1 MNFSLKALVLPIAF
15 IVSCLTFAQNTI
27 SGTVLDEEGNALY
40 GASVVLKG
48 TSDGIVADENGN
60 FSLQTNA
67 QLPIEV
73 EISFVGFETL
83 TYSYSSFDAQT
94 FRLNFGNRFDEIIVS
109 ASRKA
114 EKLQEAPAAVSV
126 LSAAQ
131 VSKSG
136 GSISPIRALIN
147 TPGVELQQQTGQRIK
162 VSLRGA
168 SRIFS
173 TNVFPMLDYR
183 SLISPGLEFFDS
195 QNSPLHTIDL
205 ERVEVVLGPGSALYG
220 PDVTTGVIHFIS
232 KDPFKHPGTTVEL
245 IYGSRA
251 NKKIGIRHARKNDNE
266 TIGYKFNFRY
276 QEGRDFTL
284 DPNDA
289 QDKTILD
296 GFKTAI
302 KRANITPEGNTDTRS
317 SGTTLFTVPQLQNE
331 DFWTSATSAYFYFR
345 PKNGPEI
352 VTSGG
357 WNAGNA
363 IYYNDLGEG
372 QSQSNEY
379 WGQARLNYKGWFAQT
394 YFIQND
400 GGSDSR
406 PSYLHQ
412 TGFIT
417 PLERTH
423 QEAQLQYSFDFNQFF
438 DSEWSAGIDYRNTTA
453 NTQNH
458 VYGRHEN
465 NDDYNILGG
474 YVQAKLKFGSKLDL
488 FLAGRYDGYNFTD
501 EKTFSPRA
509 AFVYKASDKHNFRL
523 SYNRAA
529 NPIVASDIYFDLPT
543 QSFDAAGFDVWVL
556 GAQNPYTFGSDP
568 SIDWLI
574 PGVPNTPLS
583 AGFPLAAAFAAVNT
597 DVVAGISAALG
608 ANPSLA
614 PLLPLIQSVL
624 TNPAITPQGFAAV
637 ETVDLSGDPFDVKG
651 GQGNLLS
658 FIDAYEIGY
667 KGVVGDRFSFG
678 VDVYHYRRKGGATFQ
693 QISPLA
699 NIQNLGSSLGQGV
712 RANAEP
718 ALTQGLIG
726 IGLDAATAAAT
737 AQALG
742 PAIEGAYSNG
752 GDGFVA
758 ALAAAGLPFH
768 AIIPTVENTGTGNTR
783 LTLGYLSN
791 DPNVVSEDWGAE
803 FNFKFFLTDKLTT
816 RGNYTWFRLDPEN
829 PDGQSFPNNKVR
841 FGIDYD
847 TNSKFYGT
855 INYQWDQSF
864 TSNNAT
870 FPGEIDE
877 KSLFDITLGY
887 DLIENLKLEL
897 SGINVFNNE
906 FRALPGF
913 PKIGRTI
920 TARILVDF

>member
-168 SRIFS
+168 SGIFS

-331 DFWTSATSAYFYFR
+331 DFWTSTTSAYFYFR

-372 QSQSNEY
+372 QSQSNE
-379 WGQARLNYKGWFAQT
+379 
-394 YFIQND
+394 
-400 GGSDSR
+400 
-406 PSYLHQ
+406 
-412 TGFIT
+412 
-417 PLERTH
+417 
-423 QEAQLQYSFDFNQFF
+423 
-438 DSEWSAGIDYRNTTA
+438 
-453 NTQNH
+453 
-458 VYGRHEN
+458 
-465 NDDYNILGG
+465 
-474 YVQAKLKFGSKLDL
+474 
-488 FLAGRYDGYNFTD
+488 
-501 EKTFSPRA
+501 
-509 AFVYKASDKHNFRL
+509 
-523 SYNRAA
+523 
-529 NPIVASDIYFDLPT
+529 
-543 QSFDAAGFDVWVL
+543 
-556 GAQNPYTFGSDP
+556 
-568 SIDWLI
+568 
-574 PGVPNTPLS
+574 
-583 AGFPLAAAFAAVNT
+583 
-597 DVVAGISAALG
+597 
-608 ANPSLA
+608 
-614 PLLPLIQSVL
+614 
-624 TNPAITPQGFAAV
+624 
-637 ETVDLSGDPFDVKG
+637 
-651 GQGNLLS
+651 
-658 FIDAYEIGY
+658 
-667 KGVVGDRFSFG
+667 
-678 VDVYHYRRKGGATFQ
+678 
-693 QISPLA
+693 
-699 NIQNLGSSLGQGV
+699 
-712 RANAEP
+712 
-718 ALTQGLIG
+718 
-726 IGLDAATAAAT
+726 
-737 AQALG
+737 
-742 PAIEGAYSNG
+742 
-752 GDGFVA
+752 
-758 ALAAAGLPFH
+758 
-768 AIIPTVENTGTGNTR
+768 
-783 LTLGYLSN
+783 
-791 DPNVVSEDWGAE
+791 
-803 FNFKFFLTDKLTT
+803 
-816 RGNYTWFRLDPEN
+816 
-829 PDGQSFPNNKVR
+829 
-841 FGIDYD
+841 
-847 TNSKFYGT
+847 
-855 INYQWDQSF
+855 
-864 TSNNAT
+864 
-870 FPGEIDE
+870 
-877 KSLFDITLGY
+877 
-887 DLIENLKLEL
+887 
-897 SGINVFNNE
+897 
-906 FRALPGF
+906 
-913 PKIGRTI
+913 
-920 TARILVDF
+920 